1 MPAFERL
8 GFSPNLVTYEEGYKK
23 QLEVHSEVVSGKR
36 PDTVLLL
43 EHTSVYTAGKRT
55 ELEELPNDGSEFV
68 ETNRG
73 GKITWHGPGQLVGYP
88 IMRLPK
94 PIDVVNYVRYLEQ
107 TLIDVSAEIG
117 LKGVRVDGRTGVWI
131 KSGDELVKVAAI
143 GIRVS
148 EKVTMHGFALN
159 CNNSLEPYE
168 HIIACGIQD
177 ARSSTLSELASRDV
191 TPVEAATLVEQLMKE
206 IPNARG

>member
-1 MPAFERL
+1 
-8 GFSPNLVTYEEGYKK
+8 LVSYNEGYKK
-23 QLEVHSEVVSGKR
+23 QLEVHAEVVSGTR

-55 ELEELPNDGSEFV
+55 EMEELPDDGSEFV

-88 IMRLPK
+88 IMRLPQ
-94 PIDVVNYVRYLEQ
+94 PIDVVNYVRYLEK
-107 TLIDVSAEIG
+107 TLIEVIAQFG
-117 LKGVRVDGRTGVWI
+117 VKGERVEGRTGVWVE
-131 KSGDELVKVAAI
+131 SGGELVKVAAI

-177 ARSSTLSELASRDV
+177 ARSSNLSELASREV
-191 TPVEAATLVEQLMKE
+191 TPLEAATLVEQIMKE

>member
-1 MPAFERL
+1 MPAFERV
-8 GFSPNLVTYEEGYKK
+8 GFAPNYVSYDEGYKK
-23 QLEVHSEVVSGKR
+23 QLEVHAEVVSGTR

-55 ELEELPNDGSEFV
+55 EMEELPDDGSEFV

-88 IMRLPK
+88 IMRLPQ

-107 TLIDVSAEIG
+107 TLIEVIAQFG
-117 LKGVRVDGRTGVWI
+117 VKGERVEGRTGVWVD
-131 KSGDELVKVAAI
+131 SREELVKVAAI

-177 ARSSTLSELASRDV
+177 ARSSNLSELASREV
-191 TPVEAATLVEQLMKE
+191 TPLEAATLVEQIMKE

>member
-1 MPAFERL
+1 MPTFERV
-8 GFSPNLVTYEEGYKK
+8 GFDPDFVSYADGYQK
-23 QLEVHSEVVSGKR
+23 QLSVHADVVSGQR
-36 PDTVLLL
+36 EDTVLLL
-43 EHTSVYTAGKRT
+43 EHSSVYTAGKRT
-55 ELEELPNDGSEFV
+55 EMHELPRDGSEFV

-88 IMRLPK
+88 IMRLPQ
-94 PIDVVNYVRYLEQ
+94 PIDVVNYVRFIEQ
-107 TLIDVSAEIG
+107 TLIDVIAQFGITG
-117 LKGVRVDGRTGVWI
+117 QRVAGRTGVWV
-131 KSGDELVKVAAI
+131 KDKGDLVKVAAI

-168 HIIACGIQD
+168 HIIACGIDD
-177 ARSSTLSELASRDV
+177 ARSSTLSELASKEI
-191 TPVEAATLVEQLMKE
+191 TPIEAATLVEQIMKE

>member
-1 MPAFERL
+1 M
-8 GFSPNLVTYEEGYKK
+8 SYDEGYKK
-23 QLEVHSEVVSGKR
+23 QLEVHAEVVSGTR

-55 ELEELPNDGSEFV
+55 EMEELPDDGSEFV

-88 IMRLPK
+88 IMRLPQ

-107 TLIDVSAEIG
+107 TLIEVIAELG
-117 LKGVRVDGRTGVWI
+117 VKGERVGGRTGVWVE
-131 KSGDELVKVAAI
+131 SGEELVKVAAI

-177 ARSSTLSELASRDV
+177 ARSSNLSELASREV
-191 TPVEAATLVEQLMKE
+191 TPLEAATLVEQIMKE

>member
-1 MPAFERL
+1 MPAFERI
-8 GFSPNLVTYEEGYKK
+8 GFAPNLVSYDEGYKK
-23 QLEVHSEVVSGKR
+23 QLEVHAEVVSGTR

-55 ELEELPNDGSEFV
+55 EMEELPDDGSEFV

-73 GKITWHGPGQLVGYP
+73 GKITWHGPGQRVGYP
-88 IMRLPK
+88 IMRLPQ
-94 PIDVVNYVRYLEQ
+94 PIDVVNYVRYLEK
-107 TLIDVSAEIG
+107 TLIEVIAQFG
-117 LKGVRVDGRTGVWI
+117 VKGERVEGRTGVWVD
-131 KSGDELVKVAAI
+131 SGEELVKVAAI

-177 ARSSTLSELASRDV
+177 ARSSTLSELASREV
-191 TPVEAATLVEQLMKE
+191 TPLEAATLVEQIMKE

>member
-1 MPAFERL
+1 MPLFERI
-8 GFSPNLVTYEEGYKK
+8 GFDPDFVSYADGYQK
-23 QLEVHSEVVSGKR
+23 QVSVHAEVVSGHR
-36 PDTVLLL
+36 ENTVLLL
-43 EHTSVYTAGKRT
+43 EHSSVYTAGKRT
-55 ELEELPNDGSEFV
+55 EMHELPRDGSEFV

-88 IMRLPK
+88 IMRLPQ
-94 PIDVVNYVRYLEQ
+94 PIDVVNYVRFLEQ
-107 TLIDVSAEIG
+107 TLIDVIAQFGITG
-117 LKGVRVDGRTGVWI
+117 QRVAGRTGVWVEDE
-131 KSGDELVKVAAI
+131 GDLVKVAAI

-168 HIIACGIQD
+168 HIIACGIDD
-177 ARSSTLSELASRDV
+177 ARSSTLSELASKEI
-191 TPVEAATLVEQLMKE
+191 TPIEAATLVEQIMKE